1 MAGAIQLTEVDFD
14 QIKQNL
20 VSYLKSTGQFTDFD
34 FDGSNLQVILN
45 LISYQAQLNAY
56 SANMIAN
63 ESFLAS
69 ATLRDNVVANARMIG
84 FLPAF
89 RRAATSSVDLSFQ
102 LDSSTYT
109 SGFPQFLQIRPGSA
123 F

>member
-45 LISYQAQLNAY
+45 LISYQAQL
-56 SANMIAN
+56 
-63 ESFLAS
+63 
-69 ATLRDNVVANARMIG
+69 THTV
-84 FLPAF
+84 P
-89 RRAATSSVDLSFQ
+89 T
-102 LDSSTYT
+102 
-109 SGFPQFLQIRPGSA
+109 
-123 F
+123 

>member
-69 ATLRDNVVANARMIG
+69 ATLRDNVVQM
-84 FLPAF
+84 L
-89 RRAATSSVDLSFQ
+89 
-102 LDSSTYT
+102 
-109 SGFPQFLQIRPGSA
+109 
-123 F
+123 